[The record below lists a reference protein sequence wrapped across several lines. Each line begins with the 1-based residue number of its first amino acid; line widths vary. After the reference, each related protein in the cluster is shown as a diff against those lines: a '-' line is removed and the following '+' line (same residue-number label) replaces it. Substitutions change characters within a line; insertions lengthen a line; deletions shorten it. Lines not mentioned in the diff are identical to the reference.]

1 MNFSLNFSFETF
13 MRLMTPIIIKYF
25 VFNGCRSKV
34 EGPFLDAAGALQQT
48 HKNDLDLLAH
58 LVETV

>member
-1 MNFSLNFSFETF
+1 M
-13 MRLMTPIIIKYF
+13 
-25 VFNGCRSKV
+25 

-58 LVETV
+58 FVETV

>member
-1 MNFSLNFSFETF
+1 
-13 MRLMTPIIIKYF
+13 MTPIIIKYF